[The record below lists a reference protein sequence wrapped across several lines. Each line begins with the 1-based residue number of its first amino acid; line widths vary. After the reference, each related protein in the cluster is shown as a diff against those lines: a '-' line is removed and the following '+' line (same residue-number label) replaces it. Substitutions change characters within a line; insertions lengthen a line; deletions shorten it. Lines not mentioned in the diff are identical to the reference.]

1 MNVVLLAS
9 AKTTVCTVVFGLL
22 SDVTNCPF
30 VKTKSRVS
38 IIKVFYTLFLKIYI
52 TDLKCILFCNKYVTV
67 RPFLECMCKDVL

>member
-38 IIKVFYTLFLKIYI
+38 IIKLFYTFIFENIYNR
-52 TDLKCILFCNKYVTV
+52 LEMYFIL
-67 RPFLECMCKDVL
+67 